1 MQNVLQSQFNY
12 DVFKSA
18 YDKDAGFKELIKN
31 FDAEKIT
38 FSDGSA
44 VDDMPTADAKGDD
57 TVANM
62 AKSATNA
69 DSGL

>member
-12 DVFKSA
+12 DVFQTA
-18 YDKDAGFKELIKN
+18 YDSDPGFKELVKN
-31 FDAEKIT
+31 FDQEQLT
-38 FSDGSA
+38 FSDGSS
-44 VDDMPTADAKGDD
+44 VDDVPTTDGAGDD

-62 AKSATNA
+62 AKSATNT